1 MDSNNK
7 IWIMM
12 GRSLSGEIS
21 ADEQS
26 ELNDLL
32 NSDPYLNQQFS
43 MLKQLWNK
51 NLPEDDVLD
60 EENKERFLFK
70 KIINKAEIERQ
81 HAVDLSETKSISVF
95 RKIFPKRL
103 ILAYAASV
111 ALAAIFFLNKPSP
124 SVASKPE
131 QIVAAQY
138 GSRSKVLLPDGTT
151 VWLNG
156 GSRLYYD
163 FEFSGPTREVRLD
176 GEAFFDVVKQKGRPF
191 IVHAGKIAIK
201 VHGTAF
207 NVKCYAE
214 DKNIETT
221 LLHGKIEVTDKTNK
235 ARPSVFLAPNQKLIV
250 PVKTAQSKIS
260 TEAKAAY
267 ELISLD
273 TKLQEKERIETAWI
287 YNRVE
292 FRAERF
298 EDLAKKLER
307 WYNVSIEFEDDSV
320 RALTFNGS
328 FEKETVDQAF
338 SALKKVASFD
348 FKIQG
353 REIRIKSHEKNA
365 SGVK

>member
-32 NSDPYLNQQFS
+32 KSDPYLYQQFS

-51 NLPEDDVLD
+51 SLAEEDVLD

-81 HAVDLSETKSISVF
+81 HAVELTETKSTS
-95 RKIFPKRL
+95 IFKKLFSKRL
-103 ILAYAASV
+103 VLAYAASIILV
-111 ALAAIFFLNKPSP
+111 ALFFLNRPSP
-124 SVASKPE
+124 LVASKPE
-131 QIVAAQY
+131 QIIAAQY

-156 GSRLYYD
+156 GSKLYYD
-163 FEFSGPTREVRLD
+163 FEFSGATREVRLD

-191 IVHAGKIAIK
+191 IVHAGKIDIK

-207 NVKCYAE
+207 NVKCYAD

-235 ARPSVFLAPNQKLIV
+235 TRPSVFLVPNQKLIV
-250 PVKTAQSKIS
+250 PVRTAQSNVSAESKR
-260 TEAKAAY
+260 AY
-267 ELISLD
+267 ELINLD

-320 RALTFNGS
+320 QALTFNGS
-328 FEKETVDQAF
+328 FEKETADQAF
-338 SALKKVASFD
+338 NALKKVAAFD
-348 FKIQG
+348 FEIQG
-353 REIRIKSHEKNA
+353 REIRIKSYEKNA